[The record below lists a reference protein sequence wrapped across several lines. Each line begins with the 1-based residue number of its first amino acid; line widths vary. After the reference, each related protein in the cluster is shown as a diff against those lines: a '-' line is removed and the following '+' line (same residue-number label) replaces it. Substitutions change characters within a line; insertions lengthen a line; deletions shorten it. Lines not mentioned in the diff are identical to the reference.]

1 MSTFERMRWSGMSGD
16 VVMSFELES
25 CYTQQATI
33 VRMLSHL
40 NFPWWPVPPCSVTNC
55 NEINHQHKCRR
66 DIGVTS
72 PHSSCSSLAEM
83 LLWAKMGSWHQSLDV
98 TKTPITKTLHRSLS
112 CPVYSKQQSITA
124 CKKRPGFRRERLH
137 SSPCQFLQISSERA
151 TKTWL
156 HSKPSLLNSASLLQI
171 LKQLSWGH
179 CQDPTIQSQRCP
191 TFRSSIC
198 RNWPLPGYRCGAP
211 FCPPPLKSRN
221 CISLLACRK
230 GFTCRTGL
238 DCQTNIGMNEMMV
251 MFCFINIDFDLEN
264 TPSSDSSGLLVI
276 HCDSKQQRLIY
287 W

>member
-16 VVMSFELES
+16 VLWTWVLLHSTSNYSKDIES
-25 CYTQQATI
+25 SQ
-33 VRMLSHL
+33 
-40 NFPWWPVPPCSVTNC
+40 FPLMARSSLFSDKLRWDSMRLIM
-55 NEINHQHKCRR
+55 INHQHKCRR

-98 TKTPITKTLHRSLS
+98 TKTPIPKTLHRSLS
-112 CPVYSKQQSITA
+112 CPVYSKQRSITA

-151 TKTWL
+151 TKTRL
-156 HSKPSLLNSASLLQI
+156 HSKPSLLYSASLLQI

-191 TFRSSIC
+191 TFRSSIH
-198 RNWPLPGYRCGAP
+198 RNWPLPGYCCGAP

-221 CISLLACRK
+221 CISLLACRR
-230 GFTCRTGL
+230 GFTCRTGS
-238 DCQTNIGMNEMMV
+238 DCQKQYWNEWNDGDV
-251 MFCFINIDFDLEN
+251 VF
-264 TPSSDSSGLLVI
+264 
-276 HCDSKQQRLIY
+276 HQY
-287 W
+287 WFWFRKYTF